1 MKKLL
6 ILTAALALAA
16 PAQAAT
22 VGLSCPDGAHVM
34 TGVDAANVSVPE
46 GCTVGF
52 TMHGGYWAIA
62 ASGDGSV
69 SGASG
74 GYRTQS
80 GADNKAIAA
89 CVAAGA
95 SSCAVT
101 SHGYDDGTMQMMMDH
116 GMSDSM
122 DMSHSDDMMMDD
134 SGDMSMS
141 DDHMDMSDDSMEMSD
156 DHMDMSDDSM
166 DHSDDSM

>member
-1 MKKLL
+1 MKRLL
-6 ILTAALALAA
+6 ILTAALAFAA
-16 PAQAAT
+16 PAHAAT

-34 TGVDAANVSVPE
+34 TGVDAMHMSVPE

-62 ASGDGSV
+62 ASADGSV
-69 SGASG
+69 TGASG
-74 GYRTQS
+74 GYRSQS
-80 GADNKAIAA
+80 GADDKAVAA

-101 SHGYDDGTMQMMMDH
+101 SHGYDDGSMQMLMDH

-122 DMSHSDDMMMDD
+122 DMSHSDDMMMDHSD
-134 SGDMSMS
+134 DMSMS
-141 DDHMDMSDDSMEMSD
+141 EDHMDMSGDGSEMSG
-156 DHMDMSDDSM
+156 DHM
-166 DHSDDSM
+166 

>member
-6 ILTAALALAA
+6 ILTAALAFAA

-34 TGVDAANVSVPE
+34 TGVDAAHLSVPA

-52 TMHGGYWAIA
+52 SVHGGYWAIA
-62 ASGDGSV
+62 AAPDGT

-74 GYRTQS
+74 GYRSQS
-80 GADNKAIAA
+80 GADNSAIAA
-89 CVAAGA
+89 CAAQGGD
-95 SSCAVT
+95 SCAVT

-141 DDHMDMSDDSMEMSD
+141 DDHMDMSDDSMEMSG
-156 DHMDMSDDSM
+156 DHM
-166 DHSDDSM
+166 